1 MKKLLAL
8 VFALVLLASIVPLN
22 SASASTVAS
31 GPRIDGVVNGVVHPK
46 ISRPSDPEE
55 IPGLDASSFLENA
68 VAQGIVPML
77 TPHSPWTIAV
87 IDDYYGGWYYLD
99 FQLVLSGEHCNIWV
113 GLAPDVWTGGY
124 KDEWD
129 TKGTPE
135 IDDDVFYFA
144 YPWSYR
150 GGAFWGAPRLRPGYR
165 DYIFGSQLIQLMHE
179 FDENIWVKDT
189 SFFGMYA
196 DRPGPLNDYK
206 IQILIFNIRDG
217 LFWDPVHAPW
227 FIEGYF
233 WSYVSN
239 LYNANIIHIDTYQWF
254 RRQGPNP
261 TGGDP
266 AYYVYPPYPPSACM
280 PYEYEG
286 TFAHEFQHLIHRD
299 IDPDEY
305 SWPNEGCSELAQII
319 CGYGFPSGHIYYYLR
334 YFWDTSLVVWEGS
347 LANYGAVALWTYY
360 IYEHY
365 GRQFIW
371 DLVHEQANGIAG
383 YNNVFKA
390 RGIGK
395 DFDQVFQEWAIAN
408 YLDDTTFAKGVY
420 GYYGLDFGTADTR
433 YWSIPYSIE
442 FWGLYDEVYPTGW
455 IIPERLPYIVWYW
468 ELYDGEPE
476 IKVYFNGD
484 DYAGI
489 FPHSGSY
496 EWHSDGTA
504 WSWFRLG
511 QTFTIPT
518 TGATLKFWT
527 YYEIEEDWDYG
538 YVEVHDLTTN
548 EWYTLPGIGTT
559 TTLPNPQDNPN
570 CPDEFEPAT
579 YYEAGKWNA
588 FTGSSGGWYEEQM
601 SLAPFAGH
609 TIELYFTYWTDG
621 YTLWQGW
628 YIDDIQIPEIGFY
641 DDIESGPNGWTANAG
656 WYITT
661 GVVENDF
668 KVNVIQQMTIY
679 QKWDTQTIHKIA
691 PLQLNDA
698 TEEGT
703 ELINCKSTK
712 IVEKGPAVLVMASQP
727 GYEHSFYTEFYFIVD
742 EAPFALIHHWLH

>member
-1 MKKLLAL
+1 MKKLIAL
-8 VFALVLLASIVPLN
+8 VFVSVLLASLIPINLT
-22 SASASTVAS
+22 SASTA
-31 GPRIDGVVNGVVHPK
+31 VNGPVYGVSHPK
-46 ISRPSDPEE
+46 ITHPSDPDEL
-55 IPGLDASSFLENA
+55 PGLDASSFLENA
-68 VAQGIVPML
+68 VAPGIVPIL
-77 TPHSPWTIAV
+77 TPHSPWVVAV
-87 IDDYYGGWYYLD
+87 LDDYLGGFYYLD

-113 GLAPDVWTGGY
+113 GLAPDEWTGGY

-129 TKGTPE
+129 NKGTSE

-144 YPWSYR
+144 YPWSYL
-150 GGAFWGAPRLRPGYR
+150 GGAFWGTPRLRPGYR

-179 FDENIWVKDT
+179 FDENIWEKDT

-319 CGYGFPSGHIYYYLR
+319 CGYGFPSGHIQYYLV

-390 RGIGK
+390 EGIKK

-408 YLDDTTFAKGVY
+408 YLDDTTFAKGIY
-420 GYYGLDFGTADTR
+420 GYYGLDFGTAATR
-433 YWSIPYSIE
+433 YWSIPYAIE
-442 FWGLYDEVYPTGW
+442 YWGLYDETYPTGW
-455 IIPERLPYIVWYW
+455 MIPERLPYIVWYW
-468 ELYDGEPE
+468 MFYDGEPAL
-476 IKVYFNGD
+476 KVYFNGD
-484 DYAGI
+484 NYAGI
-489 FPHSGSY
+489 FPHSGTY
-496 EWHSDGTA
+496 QWYSDGTA

-511 QTFTIPT
+511 QKFTIPE

-538 YVEVHDLTTN
+538 YVEVHDLTTG
-548 EWYTLPGIGTT
+548 EWYTLSGIGTT
-559 TTLPNPQDNPN
+559 LTLPNPQDNPN

-579 YYEAGKWNA
+579 YYTAGRWNA
-588 FTGSSGGWYEEQM
+588 FTGYAPDYYQEVM
-601 SLAPFAGH
+601 DLTPFAGH
-609 TIELYFTYWTDG
+609 DIELYFTYWTDG
-621 YTLWQGW
+621 YTTLLGW
-628 YIDDIQIPEIGFY
+628 YIDDIEIPEIGFY
-641 DDIESGPNGWTANAG
+641 DDIESGPDGWTVNAG

-668 KVNVIQQMTIY
+668 KVNFI
-679 QKWDTQTIHKIA
+679 QTINIYMRKFQATIHIIS
-691 PLQLNDA
+691 PMCINDA
-698 TEEGT
+698 TEEGW
-703 ELINCKSTK
+703 ELLLAVNTK
-712 IVEKGPAVLVMASQP
+712 YVTTGPSVMVIASQP
-727 GYEHSFYTEFYFIVD
+727 GYEHSFATSFYFIAD
-742 EAPFALIHHWLH
+742 IQPFFGPH